1 MEVAKRSLIGRKR
14 KRACAVGAF
23 TFSSLSAIFAHSYYR
38 STIYIMAS
46 KEAYL
51 ATELDCARGSNLNDS
66 NLAALIADYFTL
78 DDSEANSDD
87 GNAGKPLCFVD
98 V

>member
-1 MEVAKRSLIGRKR
+1 
-14 KRACAVGAF
+14 
-23 TFSSLSAIFAHSYYR
+23 
-38 STIYIMAS
+38 MAS

-51 ATELDCARGSNLNDS
+51 ATELDCARGGNLNDS
-66 NLAALIADYFTL
+66 NLAALIADYFAL

-87 GNAGKPLCFVD
+87 GDAGKPLCFVD